1 MTLAELEVFNRYS
14 SKLLRPGENDATLE
28 FDGGG
33 IVVIALEAA
42 DGQFT
47 ILETYTADN
56 ALEVAKKV
64 LTQPH
69 DQPGY
74 RFAILFR
81 IPKQERLAAL
91 QALGR
96 IRGR

>member
-14 SKLLRPGENDATLE
+14 SKLLRPGENDQTLA

-33 IVVIALEAA
+33 IVVIALEAGDA
-42 DGQFT
+42 QFT
-47 ILETYTADN
+47 IVETYTADN
-56 ALEVAKKV
+56 LLEVARKV
-64 LTQPH
+64 LSQPH
-69 DQPGY
+69 DDQGY

-81 IPKQERLAAL
+81 IPRQERLAAL

>member
-14 SKLLRPGENDATLE
+14 SKLLRPEEDDHSLAFE
-28 FDGGG
+28 GGG
-33 IVVIALEAA
+33 VVLIALEAA
-42 DGQFT
+42 DAQFT
-47 ILETYTADN
+47 IVETYTADN
-56 ALEVAKKV
+56 VLEVARKV
-64 LTQPH
+64 LSQPH

-96 IRGR
+96 MRGR

>member
-14 SKLLRPGENDATLE
+14 SKLLRPGENDENLSFE
-28 FDGGG
+28 GGG
-33 IVVIALEAA
+33 VVVVALEAA
-42 DGQFT
+42 DAQFT
-47 ILETYTADN
+47 IVETYTADN
-56 ALEVAKKV
+56 VLEVATKV
-64 LTQPH
+64 LSQPH
-69 DQPGY
+69 DHPGY

-96 IRGR
+96 LRGR

>member
-14 SKLLRPGENDATLE
+14 SKLLRPGENDENLAFE
-28 FDGGG
+28 GGG
-33 IVVIALEAA
+33 VVVVALEAA
-42 DGQFT
+42 DAQFT
-47 ILETYTADN
+47 VVETYTADN
-56 ALEVAKKV
+56 VLEVAKNV
-64 LTQPH
+64 LSQPH
-69 DQPGY
+69 DHPGY

-96 IRGR
+96 LRGR

>member
-14 SKLLRPGENDATLE
+14 SKLLRPGENDENLAFE
-28 FDGGG
+28 GGG
-33 IVVIALEAA
+33 IVLIALEAGDA
-42 DGQFT
+42 QFT
-47 ILETYTADN
+47 IVETYTADN
-56 ALEVAKKV
+56 LLDVATNV
-64 LTQPH
+64 LNQPH
-69 DQPGY
+69 EQPGY

-96 IRGR
+96 LRGR